1 MSFDYSSLPP
11 SYYSS
16 PSSTF
21 PTTTTAAAPSA
32 PHKSSKTR
40 SKPRDHNLI
49 DPEGA
54 ASIISTS
61 SSTSKHRKHKSKH
74 HHHKSSSSTTTTD
87 SSKSKS
93 KKKPKKKKKDHSS
106 SSSSS
111 SSEDESN
118 SNNNSNN
125 MSNTFSMQ
133 SVSSSLSSI
142 ANSHRAQLAATALVS
157 GLVVGGTILGYQSSK
172 RRIKT
177 QMLKESISN
186 NGSYHESEEGD
197 MERSV
202 DLSHFL
208 AHSTTPSSVGGNGS
222 IPYNPPPYTLSPSST
237 STPISNNAPSRSTPS
252 TVQPKSITD
261 AESTALAKHAQ
272 SLASKQKPIP
282 EELILEQLSRTHSFL
297 GTQGLRTIRSSFVII
312 VGLGG
317 VGSWCATML
326 VRSGIGRVRLI
337 DFDQVTLSSL
347 NRHAVAT
354 LEDVGTPKVLAMKKR
369 LQAVAPW
376 VEVEACVELWS
387 EKDGKRL
394 LDGEPDWV
402 VDAIDNIDTK
412 VDLLAYCHG
421 QGIPVISSM
430 GAGCKS
436 DPTRILIGDISE
448 TTEDPLSKSTRR
460 RLRQRGIPTG
470 ITVVYSTEKPG
481 PGKANLLPLSET
493 SPQEDP
499 SELSVLENF
508 RVRILPVLGT
518 MPATFG
524 LAAAN
529 HVLCKL
535 AEYPLEYLPSQT
547 RFRPQFYGQVIN
559 QLVAVESRIRNNLPG
574 LKVPVSEADA
584 GYILE
589 EVFGGK
595 SVISGLGNRL
605 HLVRWYSPEA
615 TYKTRFEDGSTITNN
630 NNTSSEPVNERETK
644 LRLQKVGVGIDG
656 AIFLKLSDLVVM
668 TKEEVK
674 IHEKRVLIGGEDP
687 AVVWGRDVQE
697 TVEKKWAVERAF
709 SKWRD

>member
-11 SYYSS
+11 SFYSTTS
-16 PSSTF
+16 LSTTSS
-21 PTTTTAAAPSA
+21 SA

-40 SKPRDHNLI
+40 SKDRDRGI
-49 DPEGA
+49 DPGGA
-54 ASIISTS
+54 S
-61 SSTSKHRKHKSKH
+61 SVSSKERKHKSKH
-74 HHHKSSSSTTTTD
+74 KSSKEKKD
-87 SSKSKS
+87 KDS
-93 KKKPKKKKKDHSS
+93 KKKKSKHHKKDREDSS
-106 SSSSS
+106 SPSS
-111 SSEDESN
+111 DIDD
-118 SNNNSNN
+118 
-125 MSNTFSMQ
+125 MSKSFSMQ
-133 SVSSSLSSI
+133 SMGSSLSSL
-142 ANSHRAQLAATALVS
+142 ATSHRAQLAATALVS

-172 RRIKT
+172 RRIRT
-177 QMLKESISN
+177 QMLKESISHI
-186 NGSYHESEEGD
+186 SDDDEGD
-197 MERSV
+197 EAMERSV
-202 DLSHFL
+202 DLSRFL
-208 AHSTTPSSVGGNGS
+208 AHSTTPSSTFNSSTAG
-222 IPYNPPPYTLSPSST
+222 PPPYTLSPTSNSSL
-237 STPISNNAPSRSTPS
+237 STTVPRNPEHDQSTNRP
-252 TVQPKSITD
+252 ITD
-261 AESTALAKHAQ
+261 AESAVLAQRAQ
-272 SLASKQKPIP
+272 SLAAAKKPIP
-282 EELILEQLSRTHSFL
+282 EELILEQLSRNHSFL
-297 GTQGLRTIRSSFVII
+297 GTQGLRTIRSSFVVI

-326 VRSGIGRVRLI
+326 IRSGIGRVRLI

-369 LQAVAPW
+369 LEAVAPW
-376 VEVEACVELWS
+376 VEIEACVELWT
-387 EKDGKRL
+387 EKDAKRL

-460 RLRQRGIPTG
+460 KLRQRGIPTG

-481 PGKANLLPLSET
+481 PGKAQLLPLSEEEHT
-493 SPQEDP
+493 KGSV
-499 SELSVLENF
+499 SELGVLENF

-535 AEYPLEYLPSQT
+535 AEYPLEYLPGQT
-547 RFRPQFYGQVIN
+547 RFRPQFYGQVVN

-584 GYILE
+584 GYIVE
-589 EVFGGK
+589 EIFGGK

-605 HLVRWYSPEA
+605 HLVRWYSPIGS
-615 TYKTRFEDGSTITNN
+615 RFDDGTTGETTNG
-630 NNTSSEPVNERETK
+630 EVDEMEIKKRM
-644 LRLQKVGVGIDG
+644 QKVGVGIDG

-674 IHEKRVLIGGEDP
+674 IHERRVLIGGESP
-687 AVVWGRDVQE
+687 VAVWGQEVQDL
-697 TVEKKWAVERAF
+697 VEKKWKQEKAF
-709 SKWRD
+709 SQWRD

>member
-11 SYYSS
+11 PFYSTS
-16 PSSTF
+16 H
-21 PTTTTAAAPSA
+21 A
-32 PHKSSKTR
+32 SSKSR
-40 SKPRDHNLI
+40 
-49 DPEGA
+49 
-54 ASIISTS
+54 
-61 SSTSKHRKHKSKH
+61 SKHRDPIDSEAT
-74 HHHKSSSSTTTTD
+74 SVTSSTK
-87 SSKSKS
+87 SKSKS
-93 KKKPKKKKKDHSS
+93 KKHKKDRKEKKKSHRHSS
-106 SSSSS
+106 
-111 SSEDESN
+111 DEEEGVEEMSN
-118 SNNNSNN
+118 S
-125 MSNTFSMQ
+125 F
-133 SVSSSLSSI
+133 SLSSL
-142 ANSHRAQLAATALVS
+142 AGSHKAQLAATALVS

-177 QMLKESISN
+177 QMLKESIVSH
-186 NGSYHESEEGD
+186 SDHEDE

-208 AHSTTPSSVGGNGS
+208 AHSTTPSSA
-222 IPYNPPPYTLSPSST
+222 YNLSPADPPAYSLPTTLRKDTGYKPQASG
-237 STPISNNAPSRSTPS
+237 
-252 TVQPKSITD
+252 ITD
-261 AESTALAKHAQ
+261 EQSVALAGHAR
-272 SLASKQKPIP
+272 SLAAQKKPIP

-369 LQAVAPW
+369 LEAVAPW
-376 VEVEACVELWS
+376 VEVEACAELWT
-387 EKDGKRL
+387 EKDAKRL

-412 VDLLAYCHG
+412 VDLLAYCHT
-421 QGIPVISSM
+421 QKIPVISSM

-460 RLRQRGIPTG
+460 KLRHRGIPTG

-481 PGKANLLPLSET
+481 PGKAQLLPLQEEHTPTT
-493 SPQEDP
+493 SD
-499 SELSVLENF
+499 LSILENF

-535 AEYPLEYLPSQT
+535 AAYPLEYLPSQT
-547 RFRPQFYGQVIN
+547 RFRPQFYGQVVN

-589 EVFGGK
+589 EVFAGK

-605 HLVRWYSPEA
+605 HLVRWYSPLGTTFDDAIPAEIDE
-615 TYKTRFEDGSTITNN
+615 KE
-630 NNTSSEPVNERETK
+630 VK
-644 LRLQKVGVGIDG
+644 QKMQNIGVGIDG

-674 IHEKRVLIGGEDP
+674 IHEKRVLIGGENP
-687 AVVWGRDVQE
+687 ATVWGKDVQE
-697 TVEKKWAVERAF
+697 LVEKKWKQEEAF
-709 SKWRD
+709 SHWRD

>member
-11 SYYSS
+11 SYYS
-16 PSSTF
+16 
-21 PTTTTAAAPSA
+21 TTTSLATTPSA

-40 SKPRDHNLI
+40 SKDRDRTI

-54 ASIISTS
+54 SSVS
-61 SSTSKHRKHKSKH
+61 SSKDRK
-74 HHHKSSSSTTTTD
+74 HHKSSSSKHKSSSKDKD
-87 SSKSKS
+87 SSSSRSKD
-93 KKKPKKKKKDHSS
+93 KDKDKDKKKKSKHHKKDKEKDRKDP
-106 SSSSS
+106 S
-111 SSEDESN
+111 SSESEADDMSN
-118 SNNNSNN
+118 S
-125 MSNTFSMQ
+125 FSMQ
-133 SVSSSLSSI
+133 SVGSSLSSL
-142 ANSHRAQLAATALVS
+142 ATSHRAQLAATALVS
-157 GLVVGGTILGYQSSK
+157 GLVVGGTILGYQNSK
-172 RRIKT
+172 RRIRT
-177 QMLKESISN
+177 QMLKESLSHL
-186 NGSYHESEEGD
+186 SDEEGD
-197 MERSV
+197 EAMERSV

-208 AHSTTPSSVGGNGS
+208 AHSTTPSSTFNS
-222 IPYNPPPYTLSPSST
+222 STSHPPPYTLSPTSNTTTSTAIPRNSEHQST
-237 STPISNNAPSRSTPS
+237 SRP
-252 TVQPKSITD
+252 ITD
-261 AESTALAKHAQ
+261 AESTVLAKRAQ
-272 SLASKQKPIP
+272 SLAAKNKPIP
-282 EELILEQLSRTHSFL
+282 EELILEQLSRNHSFL
-297 GTQGLRTIRSSFVII
+297 GTQGLRTIRSSFVVI

-369 LQAVAPW
+369 LEAVAPW
-376 VEVEACVELWS
+376 VEIEACVELWT
-387 EKDGKRL
+387 EKDAKRL

-402 VDAIDNIDTK
+402 IDAIDNIDTK

-460 RLRQRGIPTG
+460 KLRQRGIPTG

-481 PGKANLLPLSET
+481 PGKAQLLPLA
-493 SPQEDP
+493 EDEHTKGSV
-499 SELSVLENF
+499 SELGVLENF

-535 AEYPLEYLPSQT
+535 AEYPLEYLPGQT
-547 RFRPQFYGQVIN
+547 RFRPQFYGQVVN

-584 GYILE
+584 GYIVE
-589 EVFGGK
+589 EIFGGK

-605 HLVRWYSPEA
+605 QLVRWYSPIGS
-615 TYKTRFEDGSTITNN
+615 RFDDGTTGETTNG
-630 NNTSSEPVNERETK
+630 EVNEKEIKNRM
-644 LRLQKVGVGIDG
+644 QKVGVGVDG

-674 IHEKRVLIGGEDP
+674 IHEKRVLVGGESP
-687 AVVWGRDVQE
+687 VTVWGQEVQDL
-697 TVEKKWAVERAF
+697 VEKKWKQERAF
-709 SKWRD
+709 SQWRD